1 MADLGDR
8 ERGVDLQHGENLAVD
23 GVHRVEVQGGESGRR

>member
-1 MADLGDR
+1 LADLGDR

-23 GVHRVEVQGGESGRR
+23 GVHRGGVRGGENRR